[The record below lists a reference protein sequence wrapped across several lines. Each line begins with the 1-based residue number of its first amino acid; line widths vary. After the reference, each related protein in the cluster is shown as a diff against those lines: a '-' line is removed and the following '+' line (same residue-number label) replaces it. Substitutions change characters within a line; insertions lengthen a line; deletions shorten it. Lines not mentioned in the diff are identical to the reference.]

1 MGGNKQTK
9 ILTEKTP
16 KNQMYFWIF
25 VGAAAPSSGTVSG
38 GLTLQQAAF
47 GKGKYAVGANYKV
60 IEQSDIDQF

>member
-25 VGAAAPSSGTVSG
+25 VGATAPSYGTVSG

-47 GKGKYAVGANYKV
+47 SKGKHAVGADYKV
-60 IEQSDIDQF
+60 VEQPHID